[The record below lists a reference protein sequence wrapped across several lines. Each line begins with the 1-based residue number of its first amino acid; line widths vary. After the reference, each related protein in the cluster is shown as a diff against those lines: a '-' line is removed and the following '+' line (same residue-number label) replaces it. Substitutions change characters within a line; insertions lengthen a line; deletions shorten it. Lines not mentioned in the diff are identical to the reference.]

1 MKLLLINN
9 RGNDNNNNGGPF
21 NEYICN
27 IMMKLVLII
36 PMVMFVMNFVV
47 LIMIFGCDGNGIG

>member
-1 MKLLLINN
+1 MKLSLINN
-9 RGNDNNNNGGPF
+9 RGNNNNNGGGPF

-27 IMMKLVLII
+27 IMMKLVLIM
-36 PMVMFVMNFVV
+36 PMVMFVMNIVV